1 MKNTLIVFS
10 LSLFLMLGLNGQEK
24 KIDFHQEIEPLL
36 AKYCY
41 QCHGPDKQ
49 KSGIRIDTMN
59 PDMLKGQHGGKWR
72 EILDAIDRGD
82 MPPDDEPLPSDPE
95 RELISEWMSSE
106 LDRSAKALRSTGG
119 HVTLRRLTGYEYTN
133 TMKDLLG
140 VDLDFSKNLP
150 PDTKG
155 IDGYKN
161 NGFYLGFSSLQ
172 LEEYYAAARKGLNA
186 AIVQGSAPKGISRK
200 ITESDTAKFD
210 RHTLAIFNEN
220 LDGSVVDYV
229 QIKSRPQI
237 ARDNGIKRLERNILK
252 AEKEEAANLQELKAA
267 FEKQKAKLTAR
278 IYPPTFQHNTMLLLY
293 EHESPPK
300 GSFLLRIKASSTRGD
315 SEYSPPRMMVR
326 VGTKSGV
333 GLEPHKILGQV
344 DVRTQ
349 AGEAQIYEFRG
360 NFEDFPSHEPGTK
373 PKFPGLRF
381 YITDENTVLPQVSR
395 ENKAGPYKVQKL
407 DKNRPQLVIH
417 SMELISP
424 IDKTW
429 PPKSHLDI
437 LPPRKSSEN
446 DNDYVRRVL
455 KNFMAKAYRRPV
467 TSDDVNRAFNY
478 YQDVSPSLESFEE
491 RMREVLAFVLSSP
504 HFLYL
509 PEYQSKDSDSE
520 KVPLNDYELANR
532 LSYLFW
538 GTMPDQELLDLAQ
551 QGKLIQENNLTS
563 QMKRLLFDKRSWS
576 FVENFAGQWLDL
588 EGVDGVA
595 VNPEFFPD
603 FDTSI
608 KEDMKQEPLHFFAE
622 VLYKEMSCLNFLDS
636 DFVMLNDRLAEFY
649 GMEKPKSGDF
659 VKVNLKPDSMRGG
672 VLTQASF
679 LLGNSTG
686 AESNPIYRATWFRDR
701 ILGDPAGD
709 PPADVPELDPESPE
723 NKNLTLKQQLE
734 LHREQISCN
743 RCHKNLDPWGIPFEG
758 FNAIGQYT
766 RELNTGK
773 KRKSGKKHKSHLIED
788 DTVLP
793 DGIKVSGSK
802 QFRTYLLN
810 HQKEQFSEGFC
821 KHLLTYALGRSLE
834 WTDQPLVDQLSK
846 NFQKN
851 GYKMD
856 RLLLDIVRSKAFRY
870 K

>member
-1 MKNTLIVFS
+1 
-10 LSLFLMLGLNGQEK
+10 
-24 KIDFHQEIEPLL
+24 
-36 AKYCY
+36 
-41 QCHGPDKQ
+41 
-49 KSGIRIDTMN
+49 
-59 PDMLKGQHGGKWR
+59 
-72 EILDAIDRGD
+72 
-82 MPPDDEPLPSDPE
+82 
-95 RELISEWMSSE
+95 
-106 LDRSAKALRSTGG
+106 
-119 HVTLRRLTGYEYTN
+119 
-133 TMKDLLG
+133 
-140 VDLDFSKNLP
+140 
-150 PDTKG
+150 
-155 IDGYKN
+155 
-161 NGFYLGFSSLQ
+161 
-172 LEEYYAAARKGLNA
+172 
-186 AIVQGSAPKGISRK
+186 
-200 ITESDTAKFD
+200 
-210 RHTLAIFNEN
+210 
-220 LDGSVVDYV
+220 
-229 QIKSRPQI
+229 
-237 ARDNGIKRLERNILK
+237 
-252 AEKEEAANLQELKAA
+252 
-267 FEKQKAKLTAR
+267 
-278 IYPPTFQHNTMLLLY
+278 
-293 EHESPPK
+293 
-300 GSFLLRIKASSTRGD
+300 
-315 SEYSPPRMMVR
+315 MMVR

-349 AGEAQIYEFRG
+349 AGEVQIYEFRG

-758 FNAIGQYT
+758 FNAIGQFT
-766 RELNTGK
+766 KELNTGK

-846 NFQKN
+846 DFQKN